1 MKTLLSTNI
10 KSLRKKKNMT
20 LEELAEKVGTSK
32 QTIQRYESGKISN
45 IPSDKIEL
53 LAKYLDT
60 TPAKLMGWEISRESE
75 SEIITTFALNLQYYM
90 DRDNISITELAE
102 KTNLDSAKIYRWI
115 HGQTSPIMADVY
127 TLKDYFHINV
137 SDLIERTKRMGD
149 PNYIG
154 EDISEI
160 IDTLIRNNIVQQF
173 GQYDLNEMSEKDISE
188 FKEQLL
194 DSIKFFARRYKKRA

>member
-20 LEELAEKVGTSK
+20 LEELAEKVGTSN

-90 DRDNISITELAE
+90 
-102 KTNLDSAKIYRWI
+102 YI
-115 HGQTSPIMADVY
+115 H
-127 TLKDYFHINV
+127 
-137 SDLIERTKRMGD
+137 
-149 PNYIG
+149 
-154 EDISEI
+154 
-160 IDTLIRNNIVQQF
+160 
-173 GQYDLNEMSEKDISE
+173 
-188 FKEQLL
+188 
-194 DSIKFFARRYKKRA
+194 